1 MEHNPPTLQGI
12 AYYDLLGLITGF
24 FGFLVRQLN
33 FWVFGPEGVLCF
45 HIGARAVRI
54 RRLLGGMPLMLL
66 LIIAAFALEGPRGY
80 EMLAVTLLV
89 VVAFLCRNYEAW
101 DTLKSG
107 GEPRH
112 TFFMGESVLLSL
124 EPILP
129 GALVG
134 LLHDSWKVY
143 RFVHPAIVIG
153 FGALVY
159 GTNGSLV
166 VTGYLVV
173 SGILMASKNGLLFS
187 VLVDQVL
194 NQYDAAQARY
204 HIPRL
209 IQNAAQGTSPGMPHA
224 GMPVSPTLLNI
235 LRSIPSPEMDEI
247 VREAMSS
254 NGAEPPPVQQELP
267 YA

>member
-1 MEHNPPTLQGI
+1 MLRQPPTMQGI
-12 AYYDLLGLITGF
+12 AYFDQLDKIPGF

-33 FWVFGPEGVLCF
+33 FLVFGPEALLCF

-54 RRLLGGMPLMLL
+54 RRLIGGMPVMLL
-66 LIIAAFALEGPRGY
+66 LIVAAFLLEGPRGY

-89 VVAFLCRNYEAW
+89 IVAFLCRNYEAW

-112 TFFMGESVLLSL
+112 TFFMGEPVLLCL

-129 GALVG
+129 KALVE

-143 RFVHPAIVIG
+143 RYVNPAIVILA
-153 FGALVY
+153 GALVDLV
-159 GTNGSLV
+159 NGSAV
-166 VTGYLVV
+166 VAFYLGF
-173 SGILMASKNGLLFS
+173 SGILMSSKNGLLFS

-194 NQYDAAQARY
+194 SQYDAALARY
-204 HIPRL
+204 HMPRL
-209 IQNAAQGTSPGMPHA
+209 LQHIAQGTSPSKAHA

-235 LRSIPSPEMDEI
+235 LRHMPSPEMDQI
-247 VREAMSS
+247 IREAMPS
-254 NGAEPPPVQQELP
+254 NGAEPSPVRQERSHE
-267 YA
+267 